1 MPLLLKKE
9 ENNNTVLVW
18 KISEPLEKLISLTSN
33 TDYSHLKSEK
43 RKKEF
48 LACKILLNHFDENLK
63 ISYSENGSPNL
74 SNHQY
79 ISISHSGDL
88 VCIIISDQKIGVDI
102 EQISDKSL
110 RLKEKFINS
119 HHTKLNKEKSTLIW
133 CIKEAVFK
141 FHKIGNVD
149 FIKDISVPEFI
160 LNDRGE
166 MDISFKNNT
175 LKSYYFKVGNSYLAY
190 VCK

>member
-9 ENNNTVLVW
+9 ENNNTILVW
-18 KISEPLEKLISLTSN
+18 EISEPLENLISLTYN
-33 TDYSHLKSEK
+33 TDCSHLKNDK

-48 LACKILLNHFDENLK
+48 LACRILLNIYNKDLK

-74 SNHQY
+74 NNHQY
-79 ISISHSGDL
+79 ISISHSDDL
-88 VCIIISDQKIGVDI
+88 VCIIISDKKVGMDI
-102 EQISDKSL
+102 ELISDKSL

-133 CIKEAVFK
+133 CIKEAIYK

-160 LNDRGE
+160 LEESGE
-166 MDISFKNNT
+166 IDIRFKTNT
-175 LKSYYFKVGNSYLAY
+175 LKSYYFKVKDFYLAY

>member
-9 ENNNTVLVW
+9 ENNNTILVW
-18 KISEPLEKLISLTSN
+18 EISEPLEKLISLTSN
-33 TDYSHLKSEK
+33 TDCSQLKSNK

-48 LACKILLNHFDENLK
+48 LACKILLNYFNKNLK

-74 SNHQY
+74 NNNQY
-79 ISISHSGDL
+79 ISISHSGHL
-88 VCIIISDQKIGVDI
+88 VCIIISDKKIGIDI

-133 CIKEAVFK
+133 CIKESVFK
-141 FHKIGNVD
+141 FHEIGNVD
-149 FIKDISVPEFI
+149 FKKDVFVPKFI
-160 LNDRGE
+160 LEESGE
-166 MDISFKNNT
+166 IDIQFKNNT